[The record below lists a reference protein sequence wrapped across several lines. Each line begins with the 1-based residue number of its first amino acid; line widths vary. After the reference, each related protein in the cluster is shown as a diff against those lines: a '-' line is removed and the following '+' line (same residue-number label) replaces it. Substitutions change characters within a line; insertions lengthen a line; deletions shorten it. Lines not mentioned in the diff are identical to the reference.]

1 MLNLGRNGGIKSV
14 VLTILLDEAKIP
26 NLLVGVHQ
34 VRGLEIEGDQSS
46 SGTQPQKKQER
57 GQHGSSE
64 DGVPFFG
71 GLLLLFP
78 VQIQERFPI

>member
-1 MLNLGRNGGIKSV
+1 MLDLGRNGAIKSV
-14 VLTILLDEAKIP
+14 VLTILLDEAEIP
-26 NLLVGVHQ
+26 DLQVGVDQ

-64 DGVPFFG
+64 DGVPCFDWF
-71 GLLLLFP
+71 LLLSQ
-78 VQIQERFPI
+78 VQVQEGLPI